1 MTIMIQESPVSI
13 VLYCELYDPDG
24 EESRLGW
31 GDEAFV
37 DKRGEEED
45 DDVKNITSANTISNS
60 LDNTKWNTNKVL
72 IIDESSEEA
81 DQADAIAKATYLIPL
96 IESWLDLARN
106 QTTYDN
112 VDVISRTRRKSGE
125 PGLSVNAAALI
136 KKVLQEIGPMPS
148 PSQPTLFAIWGA
160 ALINPLPALGV
171 STEIRGA
178 VLEAPGAERKLA
190 VLERGLIKSINNLD
204 GTRPLNM

>member
-1 MTIMIQESPVSI
+1 VNTTI
-13 VLYCELYDPDG
+13 
-24 EESRLGW
+24 
-31 GDEAFV
+31 
-37 DKRGEEED
+37 
-45 DDVKNITSANTISNS
+45 NS
-60 LDNTKWNTNKVL
+60 FDNTKWNTNKVL
-72 IIDESSEEA
+72 IIDESYEED

-96 IESWLDLARN
+96 IESWMDLARN

-112 VDVISRTRRKSGE
+112 VDVIARTRRKSGE